1 VVADTLGA
9 LLGGEQQV
17 SSSEE
22 IAWAFRKLLETVANA
37 TPLVCVF
44 DDVHWGEET
53 FLDLIEHV
61 ADLSRD
67 APILLLCMARP
78 DLLDRRT
85 GWAGG
90 KVNATSVL
98 LEPLEAAE
106 TEQLIESL
114 AHVEEGLRDR
124 ILEAAE
130 GNPLYVEEMV
140 SFVRASGGGEITVP
154 PTIQALLA
162 ARLDQLDASE
172 RSVLERGAV
181 EGRTFHRGAV
191 QALVPEEPQV
201 LARLTSLVRKELV
214 RPDRA
219 QLAGEDAFRF
229 RHLLIRDAAYEALP
243 KAVRAE
249 LHKRFADWLTEHGR
263 DLVEL
268 DEILGYH
275 LEQATRYRQELG
287 SPATEH
293 DRDVAARGAGRLCAA
308 GERALA
314 RRDLRA
320 GANLLGRGLALLEP
334 EARALELE
342 WKFVLALM
350 EAGDLPGARREADGL
365 AARGAASGDRRVEL
379 YGLLVSAFVASQA
392 DTASTD
398 SLQRLAEEARTEFE
412 ATGDELGIGL
422 AWFALAHVL
431 LQACRWQEVQGM
443 LERTHLH
450 GVRAHDAYLQEQ
462 SLQWMS
468 AVPVYGPM
476 PTDEGLR
483 WYDAHDEWLEGI
495 PILASMRANVEAMVG
510 NFGGARALIR
520 DATARLEELGQ
531 RLWLAAFCQQA
542 CAIEMLAGDP
552 EAAAR
557 EGIRG
562 CRALEAI
569 GERGWLST
577 VAGQTAH
584 ALLEL
589 GRDDEAE
596 HWIGVAA
603 ASGSPDDVITRT
615 LTIEVEAKLCS
626 RRGDHAEA
634 AALARAAVALIAQTD
649 MLEATAD
656 ARLTLAGV
664 LHATGDDAEAIEQIE
679 KAVELY
685 KRKRHLVGAA
695 RARSLLASARSPAQ
709 Q

>member
-1 VVADTLGA
+1 MRGRCLPYGEGITYWPVVEVIKQLPQTPTDPAVADTLGA
-9 LLGGEQQV
+9 LLGGEQIV

-22 IAWAFRKLLETVANA
+22 IAWAFRKLLETVAGE

-98 LEPLEAAE
+98 LEPLEPAE

-140 SFVRASGGGEITVP
+140 AFVEASGGGEITVP

-181 EGRTFHRGAV
+181 EGRIFHRGAV
-191 QALVPEEPQV
+191 QALAPEEPQV

-249 LHKRFADWLTEHGR
+249 LHERFANWLTGHGR

-293 DRDVAARGAGRLCAA
+293 DRDLAARGAERLCAA

-350 EAGDLPGARREADGL
+350 EAGDLPGARREAGRVRS
-365 AARGAASGDRRVEL
+365 AGRGVGRPPRRAVRPPRERL
-379 YGLLVSAFVASQA
+379 RRLPGRHRV
-392 DTASTD
+392 DD
-398 SLQRLAEEARTEFE
+398 SLTRLAEEARRSSRRRRRI
-412 ATGDELGIGL
+412 GDRAGVVR
-422 AWFALAHVL
+422 ARTCALQRVP
-431 LQACRWQEVQGM
+431 WQERQGM
-443 LERTHLH
+443 LERTYLH

-462 SLQWMS
+462 SIQWMS
-468 AVPVYGPM
+468 AGPVYGPM

-483 WYDAHDEWLEGI
+483 WSTRTTTWLEAV
-495 PILASMRANVEAMVG
+495 PILASC
-510 NFGGARALIR
+510 ARTSKRWSGTSAV
-520 DATARLEELGQ
+520 
-531 RLWLAAFCQQA
+531 
-542 CAIEMLAGDP
+542 
-552 EAAAR
+552 
-557 EGIRG
+557 RG
-562 CRALEAI
+562 R
-569 GERGWLST
+569 
-577 VAGQTAH
+577 
-584 ALLEL
+584 
-589 GRDDEAE
+589 
-596 HWIGVAA
+596 
-603 ASGSPDDVITRT
+603 
-615 LTIEVEAKLCS
+615 
-626 RRGDHAEA
+626 
-634 AALARAAVALIAQTD
+634 
-649 MLEATAD
+649 
-656 ARLTLAGV
+656 
-664 LHATGDDAEAIEQIE
+664 
-679 KAVELY
+679 
-685 KRKRHLVGAA
+685 
-695 RARSLLASARSPAQ
+695 
-709 Q
+709 